1 MTPKDLYALVLL
13 EILNVGLGSSISVN
27 PNIKLLTNSKGNSVW
42 VTMLENEVEVKAFR
56 VTAMCMRVKL
66 GNRSDIDTM
75 IERLKR
81 ELRLA

>member
-13 EILNVGLGSSISVN
+13 EILNVGFGSSISVN

-56 VTAMCMRVKL
+56 VTTMCMRVKL
-66 GNRSDIDTM
+66 GNRSDLVI
-75 IERLKR
+75 LSQ
-81 ELRLA
+81 